1 MKLQPVCKLDDA
13 DYKLIDLFQ
22 QCNMTRQEATCLVYL
37 IRRGS
42 GTSREI
48 VESSPGM
55 DQPQVSIAIRSLID
69 RGLVVVKEQSPTRTK
84 GRPTNVYISVFSLS
98 GILDRLITEL
108 EIQRSKEY
116 DRLTDMITKL
126 ESQKEG

>member
-69 RGLVVVKEQSPTRTK
+69 RGLVVVKEQLPTRT
-84 GRPTNVYISVFSLS
+84 RPSNVYISVFSLS

-108 EIQRSKEY
+108 EIQRGKEY

-126 ESQKEG
+126 ESQNEID